1 MARKKT
7 ITRDHILNAAYNL
20 VIAED
25 FKKFTARNIAAS
37 MGCST
42 QPIYLEFANMADL
55 RQAVVDRIKS
65 ELTERFQRTY
75 TDDPLIDM
83 ALTYIDFAIENNS
96 LYQSVF
102 VEDHLGVDDMRQFAM
117 SAALKRLNKYDSVKQ
132 LTESQKNNVITGAW
146 IVATGIADLMSAG
159 FIHIS
164 HAQMIEILQSVLKDF
179 IENKRFDGADSD
191 NIISMARAN

>member
-20 VIAED
+20 VIAEG
-25 FKKFTARNIAAS
+25 FKRFTARNIAAS

-55 RQAVVDRIKS
+55 RQSVVDRIKS
-65 ELTERFQRTY
+65 ELTERFQKTY

-117 SAALKRLNKYDSVKQ
+117 SAALKRLDQYDSVKN
-132 LTESQKNNVITGAW
+132 LTETQKNNVITGAW

-164 HAQMIEILQSVLKDF
+164 HAQMIDILQSVLKDF
-179 IENKRFDGADSD
+179 IENKRFSEVDDD
-191 NIISMARAN
+191 NIVSMARAN

>member
-20 VIAED
+20 VIAEG
-25 FKKFTARNIAAS
+25 FKRFTARNIAAS

-65 ELTERFQRTY
+65 ELTERFQKTY

-117 SAALKRLNKYDSVKQ
+117 SAALKRLDQYDSVKN
-132 LTESQKNNVITGAW
+132 LTETQKNNVITGAW

-164 HAQMIEILQSVLKDF
+164 HAQMIDILQSVLKDF
-179 IENKRFDGADSD
+179 IENKRFSEVDDD
-191 NIISMARAN
+191 NIVSMARAN

>member
-20 VIAED
+20 VIAEG
-25 FKKFTARNIAAS
+25 FKRFTARNIAAS

-65 ELTERFQRTY
+65 ELTERFQKTN

-117 SAALKRLNKYDSVKQ
+117 SAALKRLDKYDSVKN
-132 LTESQKNNVITGAW
+132 LTETQKNNVITGAW

-164 HAQMIEILQSVLKDF
+164 HAQMIDILQSVLKDF
-179 IENKRFDGADSD
+179 IENKRFSEVDDD
-191 NIISMARAN
+191 NIVSMARAN

>member
-20 VIAED
+20 VIAEG
-25 FKKFTARNIAAS
+25 FKRFTARNIAAS

-65 ELTERFQRTY
+65 ELTERFQKTY

-117 SAALKRLNKYDSVKQ
+117 SAALKRLDKYDSVKN
-132 LTESQKNNVITGAW
+132 LTETQKNNVITGAW
-146 IVATGIADLMSAG
+146 IVATVIADLMSAG

-164 HAQMIEILQSVLKDF
+164 HAQMIDILQSVLKDF
-179 IENKRFDGADSD
+179 IENKRFSEVDDD
-191 NIISMARAN
+191 NIVSMARAN

>member
-20 VIAED
+20 VIAEG
-25 FKKFTARNIAAS
+25 FKRFTARNIAAS

-65 ELTERFQRTY
+65 ELTERFQKTY

-117 SAALKRLNKYDSVKQ
+117 SAALKRLDKYDSVKN
-132 LTESQKNNVITGAW
+132 LTETQKNNVITGAW

-164 HAQMIEILQSVLKDF
+164 HAQMIDILQSVLKDF
-179 IENKRFDGADSD
+179 IENKRFSEVDDD
-191 NIISMARAN
+191 NIVSMARAN

>member
-146 IVATGIADLMSAG
+146 IV
-159 FIHIS
+159 
-164 HAQMIEILQSVLKDF
+164 LQGL
-179 IENKRFDGADSD
+179 RT
-191 NIISMARAN
+191 